1 MTPTDEL
8 CKRLD
13 ELGVK
18 YDAASYDNVVFWGDS
33 EYELDVNGHTR
44 LIVDGA
50 TPEQAIAAT
59 LGRTAKRVNVPYR
72 SHVSLGHYECGAC
85 GQVVDEGD
93 KFCKQ
98 CGAGLEDE

>member
-1 MTPTDEL
+1 MSVRWILVQYVGDTL
-8 CKRLD
+8 RLPIVNQCD
-13 ELGVK
+13 MDKPLGV
-18 YDAASYDNVVFWGDS
+18 SRLERHVGRIVVNPFGDS
-33 EYELDVNGHTR
+33 VTF
-44 LIVDGA
+44 V
-50 TPEQAIAAT
+50 PE
-59 LGRTAKRVNVPYR
+59 RTAKRVNVPYR